1 MDKLSLDHVFG
12 LRGMKTYYIFIFS
25 ENLLNKRQREYR
37 DEADDTAE
45 VGPDDR
51 ARHVKHDIITKCPAE
66 TNSVGFSITGDGTV
80 KHGWNEVTCYRAC
93 GPIVVD
99 GHLDG
104 PSWQEAPWTDLFGHL
119 EEPAVVPFLA
129 TRARML

>member
-1 MDKLSLDHVFG
+1 M
-12 LRGMKTYYIFIFS
+12 
-25 ENLLNKRQREYR
+25 
-37 DEADDTAE
+37 
-45 VGPDDR
+45 
-51 ARHVKHDIITKCPAE
+51 ITKCPAD

-80 KHGWNEVTCYRAC
+80 KHGWKEVTRYRAC

-104 PSWQEAPWTDLFGHL
+104 PSWQKAPWTDLFGHL

-129 TRARML
+129 TRARMLWDDEYFYIGADLEDLDVWGALTGRDSTICGSDTDCKPAASYPAS